1 MNELLTVQN
10 SAHTLA
16 QPIQA
21 RRCASYLC
29 RLRGY
34 MFRKHIDPNDG
45 LLFIY
50 PRESRVD
57 TSIHMLFVFTDL
69 AVFWLD
75 SQDTVVDKVLAKSW
89 RPAYAPA
96 RAARYI
102 LEAHPNHID
111 DFQVG
116 EKVELLHA

>member
-1 MNELLTVQN
+1 MSDILTVQN
-10 SAHTLA
+10 SAHSLA
-16 QPIQA
+16 RPIRA
-21 RRCASYLC
+21 RRCAGYFC

-34 MFRKHIDPNDG
+34 MFRRRIDPQDG
-45 LLFIY
+45 LWFVY
-50 PRESRVD
+50 PRESRLD

-75 SQDTVVDKVLAKSW
+75 SRKMVVDKVLAKRW

-102 LEAHPNHID
+102 LEAHPDRID
-111 DFQVG
+111 DFQLG
-116 EKVELLHA
+116 EIVDLLHA